1 MSPFQALTKFSPPSP
16 PGSTCRVSSLI
27 CCIQEFFQE
36 LPGLPLDLD
45 GWGRCVCFH
54 WPLSYSQ
61 LARQGHLLVADKPI
75 AKSQKRVPS
84 NNELILISRYQIGCN
99 CKNALSLNLHETV
112 RTFFLPR
119 HLLTICKHSPSSIL
133 TASIKNLFVFSMS
146 SPQAA
151 ELHQTGRKCLERLS
165 KLL

>member
-1 MSPFQALTKFSPPSP
+1 MLHLFESTFGMSPFQALTKFSPPSP
-16 PGSTCRVSSLI
+16 AGSTCRVSSLI

-75 AKSQKRVPS
+75 AKIQKRVPS

-99 CKNALSLNLHETV
+99 CKNALSLNLHETIH
-112 RTFFLPR
+112 TSCYQQD
-119 HLLTICKHSPSSIL
+119 IC
-133 TASIKNLFVFSMS
+133 
-146 SPQAA
+146 
-151 ELHQTGRKCLERLS
+151 
-165 KLL
+165 

>member
-1 MSPFQALTKFSPPSP
+1 MSPFQAPTKFSPPSP
-16 PGSTCRVSSLI
+16 AESPPWSAAFKSSSKSSQDYPLTLMAGAVVFSSI
-27 CCIQEFFQE
+27 
-36 LPGLPLDLD
+36 GLSLTHNL
-45 GWGRCVCFH
+45 
-54 WPLSYSQ
+54 
-61 LARQGHLLVADKPI
+61 HLLVADKPI
-75 AKSQKRVPS
+75 AKIQKRVPS

-119 HLLTICKHSPSSIL
+119 NLLTICKHSPSSIL

-151 ELHQTGRKCLERLS
+151 ELHQTGRKCLEHYFKTFAIDRS
-165 KLL
+165 R